1 MMCLRGSSS
10 WWAVAT
16 LLGTLGCATLSG
28 RLENAQRMS
37 CQSALDEHA
46 KLVAE
51 QGYSAEPERQEYE
64 VFIAGCMLQLGHHKP
79 ALELARKIE
88 KPKLRGE
95 ALALTARAA
104 AALGDVQQA
113 QAALEALPSVGPVYP
128 ELFLQSVEF
137 RKYATEEWFIAAA
150 LSAWSPSGRMGL
162 DDYMGRLLRRHDE
175 TLVPLRVAAADSG
188 REPGEWA
195 VWIGTVK
202 EGRLDREKDETRL
215 VAEGLDVRR
224 ELVAVD
230 RKLTKI
236 EAKWSSFTLASGTIR
251 NAGYG
256 SAAVRTYGT
265 GAGSGTL
272 TPEYET
278 DEVYE
283 ETFTPN
289 GVKFVVEYPGLSEQV
304 VQAATVA
311 VVGRYAGRDADGL
324 PRLRAIMVAA
334 RAEQQSRQRVHDD
347 P

>member
-1 MMCLRGSSS
+1 M
-10 WWAVAT
+10 
-16 LLGTLGCATLSG
+16 
-28 RLENAQRMS
+28 
-37 CQSALDEHA
+37 
-46 KLVAE
+46 
-51 QGYSAEPERQEYE
+51 
-64 VFIAGCMLQLGHHKP
+64 
-79 ALELARKIE
+79 
-88 KPKLRGE
+88 
-95 ALALTARAA
+95 
-104 AALGDVQQA
+104 
-113 QAALEALPSVGPVYP
+113 
-128 ELFLQSVEF
+128 
-137 RKYATEEWFIAAA
+137 
-150 LSAWSPSGRMGL
+150 
-162 DDYMGRLLRRHDE
+162 
-175 TLVPLRVAAADSG
+175 
-188 REPGEWA
+188 
-195 VWIGTVK
+195 
-202 EGRLDREKDETRL
+202 

-236 EAKWSSFTLASGTIR
+236 EAKWSSFTMASGTIS

-289 GVKFVVEYPGLSEQV
+289 GVKFVVEYPALSEQV
-304 VQAATVA
+304 VQAGTVA

>member
-1 MMCLRGSSS
+1 M
-10 WWAVAT
+10 
-16 LLGTLGCATLSG
+16 
-28 RLENAQRMS
+28 ENAQRMS
-37 CQSALDEHA
+37 CRSALDEHA

-64 VFIAGCMLQLGHHKP
+64 VFIAGCLLEHGQPKP
-79 ALELARKIE
+79 ALELASRIE
-88 KPKLRGE
+88 KLKLRDQ

-104 AALGDVQQA
+104 AALGDVQRA
-113 QAALEALPSVGPVYP
+113 QAALDALPSTGPVSP
-128 ELFLQSVEF
+128 ELFLQAVEF
-137 RKYATEEWFIAAA
+137 RKYATEEWFVAAA
-150 LSAWSPSGRMGL
+150 LSAWSPDGRMGL
-162 DDYMGRLLRRHDE
+162 EDYLGRLMRRADE
-175 TLVPLRVAAADSG
+175 ALVPLRVAAADAG

-195 VWIGTVK
+195 VWIGNVR

-224 ELVAVD
+224 ALVAVD
-230 RKLTKI
+230 RKITKV
-236 EAKWSSFTLASGTIR
+236 EAKWSSFTMASGTIHST
-251 NAGYG
+251 GYG
-256 SAAVRTYGT
+256 SASVRSYGT
-265 GAGSGTL
+265 GSGSGTI

-289 GVKFVVEYPGLSEQV
+289 GLKFVVEYPGLSERV
-304 VQAATVA
+304 VQAGTVA